1 VVVKVP
7 DGTISTSN
15 CDPLEFV
22 KENRFSRDMA
32 QQGKRRETGLSVD
45 QFL

>member
-7 DGTISTSN
+7 DGTISTSD

-22 KENRFSRDMA
+22 KENRFSRDMPS
-32 QQGKRRETGLSVD
+32 RESVGRLD
-45 QFL
+45 